1 MLVNYYIIRC
11 LDESITECYVGQT
24 SNLKNRIREHKSR
37 SNNSNDPSYNKR
49 LYRFIRQHGGFDNWT
64 IEMID
69 SINLYDK
76 STALAFE
83 QSFIIFH
90 SSTLNSNLAY

>member
-1 MLVNYYIIRC
+1 MKIYYYIIRC
-11 LDESITECYVGQT
+11 LDESITDCYVGQT
-24 SNLKNRIREHKSR
+24 LNIKNRIREHKSR
-37 SNNSNDPSYNKR
+37 SNNPNDASYNKR

>member
-1 MLVNYYIIRC
+1 MLVYYYIIRC

-37 SNNSNDPSYNKR
+37 SNNPNDPSYNKR
-49 LYRFIRQHGGFDNWT
+49 LYRFIRNHKGFNNWT

-83 QSFIIFH
+83 QCMIMFYKAE
-90 SSTLNSNLAY
+90 LNSNLAY